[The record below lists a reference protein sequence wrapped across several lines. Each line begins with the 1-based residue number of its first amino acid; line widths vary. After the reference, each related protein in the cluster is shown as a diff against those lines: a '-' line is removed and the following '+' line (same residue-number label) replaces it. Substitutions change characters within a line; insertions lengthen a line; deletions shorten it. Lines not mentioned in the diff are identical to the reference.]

1 MSNVTSAAPLVTPHV
16 NLGATPSTLG
26 ATQLVAAVAGTKYR
40 VLSAAIVTSATNSVK
55 FQSAANDITALW
67 PLGANG
73 GFVLPFNEHGWFETN
88 AGEALNVNLSAAA
101 STGVQIQY
109 IKLPG

>member
-1 MSNVTSAAPLVTPHV
+1 MNVTSAAPLVTPHV
-16 NLGATPSTLG
+16 NLGATPSTSGQTAL
-26 ATQLVAAVAGTKYR
+26 LSAVAGTKYR
-40 VLSAAIVTSATNSVK
+40 VLSLAVMATTAVTVK
-55 FQSAANDITALW
+55 FQSASNDLTATF

-88 AGEALNVNLSAAA
+88 VNEALNVNLGGAVATA
-101 STGVQIQY
+101 VQLQY

>member
-1 MSNVTSAAPLVTPHV
+1 MNVTSAVPLTTSHV
-16 NLGATPSTLG
+16 NLGATPASLG
-26 ATQLVAAVAGTKYR
+26 ANQLVAAVAGTKYR
-40 VLSAAIVTSATNSVK
+40 VLSVVMVATTAVSAK
-55 FQSAANDITALW
+55 FQSGTTDITGTF

-88 AGEALNVNLSAAA
+88 VNEALNLNLSSGV

-109 IKLPG
+109 IKLPA